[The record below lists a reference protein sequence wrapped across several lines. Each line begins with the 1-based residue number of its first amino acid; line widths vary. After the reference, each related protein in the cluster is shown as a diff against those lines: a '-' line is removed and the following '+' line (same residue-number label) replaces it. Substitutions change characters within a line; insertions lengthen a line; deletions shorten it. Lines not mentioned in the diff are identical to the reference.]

1 MDFAGPDSF
10 SGTDANDTWDT
21 VFYNDAA
28 NLTGYV
34 GTGTFKLL
42 TVTKGKSDVAGGGT
56 WQSQILTRAWS
67 YATITY
73 TYDDARCLSGYKKD
87 GCTGLPL
94 SGWNITVS
102 NATKK

>member
-1 MDFAGPDSF
+1 MINGEQLPLKVLLRIPKTGFTPVGAYDGVRDFAGPDSF

-56 WQSQILTRAWS
+56 WQSLILTKA
-67 YATITY
+67 
-73 TYDDARCLSGYKKD
+73 
-87 GCTGLPL
+87 
-94 SGWNITVS
+94 
-102 NATKK
+102 